1 MVKAEAE
8 IAGYSDAR
16 LATPS
21 ALERQPLPDW
31 WLRFIGSY
39 PAVPNV
45 IAVAGLAFIMFMLA
59 PTVTHPS
66 ENGGMIDSL
75 AAIVTSH
82 TIISKAIGLR
92 AAYHHWVPKDV
103 RDYAADILFN
113 SALYF
118 VVPFLL
124 VLEFLF
130 PGKPSQPLI
139 GKGFLQDAI
148 WFAAAAPTVILVT
161 GIASEVLRRLYD
173 KHLGFLTISSAV
185 AWPTFLQV
193 IAALLVVEF
202 LWWMSHLA
210 RHKVHMFWLFHA
222 VHHSQTELNV
232 FTEDRV
238 HFVDALAASLIM
250 FIPFY
255 IFQVP
260 NLYAV
265 AVIGLYRS
273 IHARFLH
280 ANVKINLGW
289 IGWLI
294 ASPQFHRVHHSGNP
308 AHEDKNFGVV
318 LSIFDHLFG
327 TAHPSRDIYPETG
340 INDARFPIENNTRVF
355 HLPANWLMQ
364 TIFPFLQFFKQIAPH
379 PSSHEHENAA
389 SAVSGVNIGPVIGD
403 INQQRENSM
412 SR

>member
-1 MVKAEAE
+1 MADNLDGSEEAPLLPK
-8 IAGYSDAR
+8 R
-16 LATPS
+16 K
-21 ALERQPLPDW
+21 PLPDW
-31 WLRFIGSY
+31 WQRFIESY
-39 PAVPNV
+39 PALPNV
-45 IAVAGLAFIMFMLA
+45 IAVSGLALIMFMLA

-75 AAIVTSH
+75 RAIVTSH
-82 TIISKAIGLR
+82 IIIGKAIGLR
-92 AAYHHWVPKDV
+92 AAYHQRVSKEV
-103 RDYAADILFN
+103 RDYAAEIFFN
-113 SALYF
+113 PVLYF

-124 VLEFLF
+124 LLEFLF
-130 PGKPSQPLI
+130 PAKPSQPLI

-148 WFAAAAPTVILVT
+148 WFVATVPTMILIT
-161 GIASEVLRRLYD
+161 GVASEVLRHLYN

-202 LWWMSHLA
+202 LWWMSHYA
-210 RHKVHMFWLFHA
+210 RHKVHTFWLFHA
-222 VHHSQTELNV
+222 IHHSQTDLNV

-238 HFVDALAASLIM
+238 HFVDSLAASFLM

-255 IFQVP
+255 VFQVS

-273 IHARFLH
+273 IHNRFLH

-289 IGWLI
+289 IGWLVT
-294 ASPQFHRVHHSGNP
+294 SPQFHRVHHSKDP
-308 AHEDKNFGVV
+308 AHVDKNFGVI

-327 TAHPSRDIYPETG
+327 TAHPSCDVYPETG
-340 INDARFPIENNTRVF
+340 IDEARFPIEAGSRVR

-364 TIFPFLQFFKQIAPH
+364 TIFPFAEGFRKFASRP
-379 PSSHEHENAA
+379 PSYEHKNGP
-389 SAVSGVNIGPVIGD
+389 AVSGVNISPVISD
-403 INQQRENSM
+403 INQQR
-412 SR
+412 